1 MRVYKDNVDILG
13 ETILVICNTYFSQ
26 GIFPDHMK
34 IAKVLLYK
42 AGDKNKSG
50 NYRPIPILG
59 SYSKIV
65 VIQLNSY
72 LNDNSILSN
81 YRFGV

>member
-50 NYRPIPILG
+50 NYIDG
-59 SYSKIV
+59 
-65 VIQLNSY
+65 
-72 LNDNSILSN
+72 
-81 YRFGV
+81 